1 VKISPDASL
10 LSPSR
15 WAARL
20 AIKGAAAAAMLSL
33 VAYSAI
39 IAKEARSAPLL
50 ASLSAVRH
58 GPHARVAPVPDPS
71 EYSWATV
78 SAPAVE
84 EPFDFLTPIEPVQVE
99 PGPAVVADDESA
111 SEPDPRPLRQ
121 PEIDPLLT
129 DPNVRWFNGRPVKP
143 VRVITMVVT
152 AYSPDARSCGDSA
165 DGITA
170 TLHSVE
176 TNGFKLVAAD
186 PRVLAYGSMITVPGY
201 DTDRIVPVLD
211 CGGAIKGKRLDVL
224 FPTHE
229 AARKWGVRKVP
240 VTVWGYVD
248 GKPAENPRR
257 ER

>member
-1 VKISPDASL
+1 VKISKDASL
-10 LSPSR
+10 VSPSR
-15 WAARL
+15 LFARL
-20 AIKGAAAAAMLSL
+20 AVKGAAAATMLGL

-50 ASLSAVRH
+50 ASVSAVRH
-58 GPHARVAPVPDPS
+58 GTTINSDWAWMPSGTPIASPAQVPLVLQTSAPVVTDAADEPEVTPEPEVAPAPR
-71 EYSWATV
+71 
-78 SAPAVE
+78 PAV
-84 EPFDFLTPIEPVQVE
+84 
-99 PGPAVVADDESA
+99 
-111 SEPDPRPLRQ
+111 
-121 PEIDPLLT
+121 DPLST
-129 DPNVRWFNGRPVKP
+129 DPNVRWFNGRPIKP
-143 VRVITMVVT
+143 VKEITMVVT

-176 TNGFKLVAAD
+176 TNGYKLVAAD
-186 PRVLAYGSMITVPGY
+186 PRVLAYGSMISVPGY
-201 DTDRIVPVLD
+201 DADRVVPVLD

-229 AARKWGVRKVP
+229 AARKWGVRKVQ

-248 GKPAENPRR
+248 GKPPENPRR